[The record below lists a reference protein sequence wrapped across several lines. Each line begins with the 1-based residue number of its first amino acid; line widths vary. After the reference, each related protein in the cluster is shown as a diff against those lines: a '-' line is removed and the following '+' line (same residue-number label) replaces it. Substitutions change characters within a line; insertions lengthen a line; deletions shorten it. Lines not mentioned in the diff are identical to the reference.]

1 MPRKGCGNTIGI
13 PHYGEHVL
21 DVTNGH
27 HALNASRVF
36 DERGRSIAWMARTV
50 LRLYNATAQRV
61 LDREG
66 ISIAHWYYL
75 RVLSQYGTLNQRELS
90 KRVEIAPTTA
100 VTALDALEKRG
111 LVRRERDTTD
121 RRRQFVSLT
130 DEGARLIDVLMPEI
144 EKLMAASVQGIPE
157 TDMRTFWMVLHKI
170 YETLLETAGDE
181 SVLD

>member
-1 MPRKGCGNTIGI
+1 M
-13 PHYGEHVL
+13 L
-21 DVTNGH
+21 DVPNGH
-27 HALNASRVF
+27 HALNTSHVF
-36 DERGRSIAWMARTV
+36 DERGRTIAWMTRTL

-75 RVLSQYGTLNQRELS
+75 RVLSQHGTLNQRELS

-121 RRRQFVSLT
+121 RRRQFVSIT
-130 DEGARLIDVLMPEI
+130 DEGARLIDVLMPDI
-144 EKLMAASVQGIPE
+144 EKLIAASVQGIPE
-157 TDMRTFWMVLHKI
+157 TDMRVFWKVLHKI
-170 YETLLETAGDE
+170 HDNLSEAIGDE